1 MGTEPLTY
9 EEAARILD
17 PETNL
22 EALRAYAGDCEARQA
37 AIVEACRMGAIAL
50 RAMPSSE
57 PLTAEQL
64 RERRGKWVWVISLDE
79 HMTVEAWAYVGESQV
94 FTYWEYQQDQIVGRV
109 VYNMCDYGAWLAYDC
124 VELEKVLKALQAAES
139 KLDEAK
145 RYDWISVE
153 ERLPIEHDSI
163 FKKLI
168 DDEKWRAGMF
178 KTLSD
183 DVIVAAKFADG
194 TRKTGV
200 THTKDGIWTGL
211 PSIGCPIVT
220 HWMPMPKPP
229 EQEE

>member
-1 MGTEPLTY
+1 MDYKFLAERAEYSSRHAGCYSKILAECATAITDLLARA
-9 EEAARILD
+9 EAA
-17 PETNL
+17 
-22 EALRAYAGDCEARQA
+22 EAR
-37 AIVEACRMGAIAL
+37 
-50 RAMPSSE
+50 
-57 PLTAEQL
+57 AEKA
-64 RERRGKWVWVISLDE
+64 E
-79 HMTVEAWAYVGESQV
+79 
-94 FTYWEYQQDQIVGRV
+94 
-109 VYNMCDYGAWLAYDC
+109 N
-124 VELEKVLKALQAAES
+124 ALQGAES
-139 KLDEAK
+139 KLDAAK

-153 ERLPIEHDSI
+153 ERLPVEHDSI